1 MTSPNTEAAR
11 KIGQAR
17 PLWTGVSRL
26 NSVVGSRRLL
36 LHAGPP
42 FESRADIPQ
51 LLRNSL
57 AFACVYEGW
66 ASTWEEA
73 DALVMSNEIELGA
86 GQDFAVL
93 LPLAGVASPSMALID
108 VASSTAPTIKAR
120 SVLNEG
126 ATCASRLGLRN
137 VDLPTHHKWL
147 NEPFAEWLA
156 GLFAQPMELYPV
168 LLEAIR
174 RGDDAHA
181 TASAGSLLIVEA
193 LCRRADKPVPASISA
208 FLNANTGFAIN
219 IWMAMA
225 AAVLGQ
231 ASGTANSTIVV
242 QAGGNGFQYGIKLAG
257 DPQRWFKVEGSRP
270 TGNLDPGH
278 QQRQPARAL
287 GDSAVIDLL
296 GLGGQLIGEGSA
308 VFQGLRHVL
317 PPRHLE
323 RRELFKCT
331 TLSELGGLSG
341 GVDAEGVLV
350 SGHGPVVLLGMLDL
364 EGRDG
369 RIGAGM
375 IEVPVA
381 LFAKALDGVVGRP
394 NDKERL
400 S

>member
-17 PLWTGVSRL
+17 PLWTGISRM
-26 NSVVGSRRLL
+26 NSIVGSRRLL

-42 FESRADIPQ
+42 FDSRADIPR

-73 DALVMSNEIELGA
+73 DALVMSDEIELGA

-108 VASSTAPTIKAR
+108 VASSAAPTIKTR

-137 VDLPTHHKWL
+137 VELPAHHKWL
-147 NEPFAEWLA
+147 NGPFAEWLA
-156 GLFAQPMELYPV
+156 GLFAEPMELYPV

-181 TASAGSLLIVEA
+181 TVSAGSLLIVEA
-193 LCRRADKPVPASISA
+193 LFRRAGKPVPASIGA

-219 IWMAMA
+219 VWMAMA
-225 AAVLGQ
+225 ATVLGQ

-242 QAGGNGFQYGIKLAG
+242 QAGGNGFQYGIKLSG
-257 DPQRWFKVEGSRP
+257 DPQRWFTAEASRP
-270 TGNLDPGH
+270 TGNLDPG
-278 QQRQPARAL
+278 RLLKRPARGV
-287 GDSAVIDLL
+287 GDSAVIDFL
-296 GLGGQLIGEGSA
+296 GLGGQLIGEGST
-308 VFQGLRHVL
+308 VFQGLQHVL
-317 PPRHLE
+317 PRGHLE
-323 RRELFKCT
+323 RREQFKCA
-331 TLSELGGLSG
+331 TLSGLGGLSG
-341 GVDAEGVLV
+341 GVDAEGVLA
-350 SGHGPVVLLGMLDL
+350 SGHGPVVLLGMLDP

-375 IEVPVA
+375 IEIPVA
-381 LFAKALDGVVGRP
+381 LFAKALDGVVRP